1 MNTIDV
7 VILIIIGFFAFR
19 GLFRGVVLEL
29 LTLVGMLAGYIV
41 ALKEM
46 PRLSRFIH
54 SMIPLPEVL
63 ANALGFLVCFVGILL
78 LFRWIASLFK
88 HAIKGTIL
96 RSVDHIGGLCIGL
109 VKGAI
114 LVSVIALLVNLL
126 PLPQSLDRPR
136 KESLLYEPALTV
148 APFAYNLIG
157 RVFPYTKDFYKKWQ
171 AGIGEKTDKIK
182 NKIIT
187 DQIKDLPNTL
197 NQSAHSSQI
206 DSLLKEMD
214 DARSKLKK

>member
-7 VILIIIGFFAFR
+7 VILIIMGYFAFR
-19 GLFRGVVLEL
+19 GMFRGVVLEL

-46 PRLSRFIH
+46 SRLSGFIL

-63 ANALGFLVCFVGILL
+63 ANALGFLICFVGILL
-78 LFRWIASLFK
+78 LFRWIANMFK
-88 HAIKGTIL
+88 HAIKGTAL
-96 RSVDHIGGLCIGL
+96 RSIDHAGGLCIGL
-109 VKGAI
+109 IKGAI
-114 LVSVIALLVNLL
+114 LVSVLALLINLL

-171 AGIGEKTDKIK
+171 AGIGKKTDEIK
-182 NKIIT
+182 EKIIT
-187 DQIKDLPNTL
+187 DQIENIPNSL
-197 NQSAHSSQI
+197 IQSTQM

-214 DARSKLKK
+214 DARAKLK